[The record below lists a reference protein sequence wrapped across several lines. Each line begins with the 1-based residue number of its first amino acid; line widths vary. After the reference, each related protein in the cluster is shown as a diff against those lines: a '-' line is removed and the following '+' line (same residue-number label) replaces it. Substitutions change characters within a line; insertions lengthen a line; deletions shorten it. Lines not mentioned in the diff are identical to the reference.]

1 MPVEQ
6 PEKLTNSEIP
16 HPPTSQIP
24 GLGDLAK
31 AHNEGML
38 GCRRRWIK
46 DTDSAYIRLAKQ
58 GGRPDLLKHYA
69 PVTRKSTPVAYAA
82 PDWYLHHSSPPATN
96 EPRNSIST
104 LPDYMVHKE
113 FNDDHHRS
121 NYETRRGPFDFDTK
135 SVWQRDAEDKENT
148 EKKKVKLPA
157 INAKYPSRTAN
168 VCMNKE
174 FSGKNKLSFP
184 PMPAQRKGEAINFSK
199 LISNG
204 YGTDWL
210 LQYSGCGKKIQNTS
224 EDSKKSQDSE
234 PSQSESAPTSD
245 ELKPQFQE
253 CKQ

>member
-6 PEKLTNSEIP
+6 PEKSMNSEIP
-16 HPPTSQIP
+16 HPPASQI
-24 GLGDLAK
+24 
-31 AHNEGML
+31 
-38 GCRRRWIK
+38 
-46 DTDSAYIRLAKQ
+46 
-58 GGRPDLLKHYA
+58 PDLLKHYA
-69 PVTRKSTPVAYAA
+69 PVARKSTPVAYAA

-96 EPRNSIST
+96 EPRNDIST
-104 LPDYMVHKE
+104 LPDYMIHKE
-113 FNDDHHRS
+113 FNVDDHHSS

-184 PMPAQRKGEAINFSK
+184 PMPAQRKGEPVNFSK

-210 LQYSGCGKKIQNTS
+210 QQHSGYRKKIQDTS
-224 EDSKKSQDSE
+224 EDSEQPQDSE
-234 PSQSESAPTSD
+234 PSQSESLPASN

>member
-16 HPPTSQIP
+16 HPPTSQI
-24 GLGDLAK
+24 
-31 AHNEGML
+31 
-38 GCRRRWIK
+38 
-46 DTDSAYIRLAKQ
+46 
-58 GGRPDLLKHYA
+58 PDLLKHYA

-82 PDWYLHHSSPPATN
+82 PDWFLHHSSPPSTN
-96 EPRNSIST
+96 EPRKNIST
-104 LPDYMVHKE
+104 LPDYMIHKE
-113 FNDDHHRS
+113 FNDDHHSS

-184 PMPAQRKGEAINFSK
+184 PMPAQRKGEPVNFSK

-210 LQYSGCGKKIQNTS
+210 LQHIGCGKKIQDTS

-234 PSQSESAPTSD
+234 PSQSESAPASS
-245 ELKPQFQE
+245 ELKPEFQE